1 MGRVTPCIEL
11 LLLLVEMRLRDMTV
25 EGMRLGERLEVLVV
39 RRRELCWVEF
49 PEAEEVEQADPPPLS
64 GRGPTC

>member
-1 MGRVTPCIEL
+1 MGRVTPCMEL
-11 LLLLVEMRLRDMTV
+11 LMLGEMRLSDMTV

-39 RRRELCWVEF
+39 IRRELCWVKF
-49 PEAEEVEQADPPPLS
+49 PEVEEAGPPPLS